1 MTLPDILH
9 VTDASS
15 GGVLTSVATLARQQ
29 AQDARWGRVTL
40 AFVPREDTPTLTRI
54 RAMVG
59 PEVRIEQWS
68 RHRSALRLLDLAK
81 GVRRSLADGRQCLI
95 HLHSSRAGAL
105 GRVVAV
111 RSRRRVVYS
120 PHAYSF
126 AQPGLPRR
134 TRVIGRAVETVA
146 TLIVPGLVLVSE
158 SERRIASTA
167 FPWAR
172 AAVLANSVVIDA
184 GSIPAPRGT
193 EGSVGDPLVVAH
205 VGRICPQKD
214 PLLFATV
221 TTRIRLELA
230 SAGIDVRARWLGDG
244 DRHLL
249 GGHDVDVSGWLDP
262 EGLHAELAVVDL
274 LLFTSRGEGMPMAVL
289 EAQARGVV
297 VVGSA
302 VVGVTD
308 LIDPGRTGELGGT
321 VAELAEAA
329 VALLMDPAGRRD
341 RAAAAAER
349 LRARHDVASLSERS
363 IRAYRVA
370 LGADGRGGGLSLR

>member
-1 MTLPDILH
+1 MTLPDVFH

-15 GGVLTSVATLARQQ
+15 GGVLTSVATLARHQ
-29 AQDARWGRVTL
+29 AQDPRWGRVTL
-40 AFVPREDTPTLTRI
+40 AFVPREDTPSMPRI

-59 PEVRIEQWS
+59 PDVHIERWS
-68 RHRSALRLLDLAK
+68 RHQSARRLLDLAK
-81 GVRRSLADGRQCLI
+81 GVRRSLAEDRQRI
-95 HLHSSRAGAL
+95 VHLHSSRAGAV
-105 GRVVAV
+105 GRLVAV

-126 AQPGLPRR
+126 AQPGLPRSAQ
-134 TRVIGRAVETVA
+134 VIGRAVETVA
-146 TLIVPGLVLVSE
+146 TLLVPGLVLVSE
-158 SERRIASTA
+158 SERRIASAA

-172 AAVLANSVVIDA
+172 SAVLANSVVIDA
-184 GSIPAPRGT
+184 TTGGPDARGPAGPADG
-193 EGSVGDPLVVAH
+193 PLVVAH

-221 TTRIRLELA
+221 TTRIRRELA
-230 SAGIDVRARWLGDG
+230 SVGVEVGVRWLGDG

-249 GGHDVDVSGWLDP
+249 GDPAVDVSGWLDT
-262 EGLHAELAVVDL
+262 EQLHAALAAVDL

-308 LIDPGRTGELGGT
+308 LIDPGRTGELGAT
-321 VAELAEAA
+321 VDELTRAS
-329 VALLMDPAGRRD
+329 VRLLLDPSARRE
-341 RAAAAAER
+341 RIAAAAER
-349 LRARHDVASLSERS
+349 LRARHDVATLSTRA
-363 IRAYRVA
+363 IAAYRESRV
-370 LGADGRGGGLSLR
+370 LV